1 MHLRLSASSGW
12 PGRAGSPGRAP
23 TAGLTRQWSQAPGAA
38 LTGTRATRWAQ
49 QQTLLA
55 PGDTSCAGAGGDRVP
70 GACLSS
76 APSMA
81 KLVRELSPIPFVYKV
96 GIPFLGAPPSGPGHL
111 PKAPPTSRGRIHLVP
126 MGLKDFPVLP
136 FVHATGRGCSWWE
149 RPRAS
154 RRFWCKLSLSA
165 H

>member
-23 TAGLTRQWSQAPGAA
+23 TAGLTRRRSQAPGAA

-81 KLVRELSPIPFVYKV
+81 KLVRELSRVPFVHKV
-96 GIPFLGAPPSGPGHL
+96 GISFLGAPPSGPGCL
-111 PKAPPTSRGRIHLVP
+111 QRPPQPQGGRIRLVP
-126 MGLKDFPVLP
+126 MGLKDLPVLP
-136 FVHATGRGCSWWE
+136 FVHATGRGCSWRE
-149 RPRAS
+149 QPKAS